1 MQLIEANGKTYHI
14 QLVIRKTSVTDEEF
28 LLKMKRDLFIEYLVK
43 NDEFYFLCNE
53 ITDAVYEDCKE
64 DINGS
69 MVIT

>member
-1 MQLIEANGKTYHI
+1 
-14 QLVIRKTSVTDEEF
+14 
-28 LLKMKRDLFIEYLVK
+28 MKRDLFIEYLVK